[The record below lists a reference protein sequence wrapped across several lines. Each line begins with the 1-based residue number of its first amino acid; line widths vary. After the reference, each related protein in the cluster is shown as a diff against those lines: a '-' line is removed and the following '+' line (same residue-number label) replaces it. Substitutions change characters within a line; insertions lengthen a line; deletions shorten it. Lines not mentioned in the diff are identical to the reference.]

1 MRANNGVCENFVRYT
16 EGDGNFLRCIATNI
30 ENGNPFLNWYANQ
43 CYGSKTCD
51 SAQLAYGGMAVD
63 LECLSM
69 FQDRLSP
76 DCIPLK
82 NTYVNPQI
90 FQSNFRE
97 YQYNKCNYNNSA
109 NYNNRGA
116 NNNDHSRI
124 IIDNH
129 TR

>member
-16 EGDGNFLRCIATNI
+16 DGDGNFLRCIATNI

-76 DCIPLK
+76 DCITLK
-82 NTYVNPQI
+82 ITYVNPQM

-116 NNNDHSRI
+116 NINDRSNN

-129 TR
+129 SR

>member
-16 EGDGNFLRCIATNI
+16 DGDGNFLRCIATNI

-51 SAQLAYGGMAVD
+51 SPQLAYGGMAVD

-76 DCIPLK
+76 DCITFSVK
-82 NTYVNPQI
+82 NHLCKS
-90 FQSNFRE
+90 SNVSIKF
-97 YQYNKCNYNNSA
+97 
-109 NYNNRGA
+109 
-116 NNNDHSRI
+116 
-124 IIDNH
+124 
-129 TR
+129 